1 MERVR
6 RFADELRADQAAA
19 YLRAHGVAAE
29 VVGHHTQRLL
39 GMGHLR
45 NPWTGFDVVVQRG
58 GREQA
63 ELLLEE
69 MERSTPQFEEGWEDE
84 ASRVDLSM
92 LDESLHAVSCPE
104 CGEGLALDATVE
116 ACPECGESVDVV
128 ELVVQAHGPEAL
140 DGEVPS
146 VARAPH
152 RETREEMACGECGSD
167 LSGLPVRGRCPGCGA
182 LFDKQEMRRR
192 RNR

>member
-6 RFADELRADQAAA
+6 RFADELRAEQAAA

-39 GMGHLR
+39 GMGQIR
-45 NPWTGFDVVVQRG
+45 NPWMGFDVVVQRE

-92 LDESLHAVSCPE
+92 LDESLHGVSCPE
-104 CGEGLALDATVE
+104 CGEGLALDAALE
-116 ACPECGESVDVV
+116 ACPVCGVEVDVV

-140 DGEVPS
+140 DAKSAS
-146 VARAPH
+146 VGSAAR
-152 RETREEMACGECGSD
+152 RETRDRVACGECGSD

-182 LFDKQEMRRR
+182 LFDKQELHRRR
-192 RNR
+192 HP